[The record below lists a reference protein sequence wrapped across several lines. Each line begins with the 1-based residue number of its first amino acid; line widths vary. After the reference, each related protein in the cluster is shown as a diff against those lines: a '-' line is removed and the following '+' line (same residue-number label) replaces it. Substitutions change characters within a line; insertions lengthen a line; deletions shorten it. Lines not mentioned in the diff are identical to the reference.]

1 MLTNQGWCHKIMTVV
16 LRDIRKTVKIS
27 LPSYEGS
34 EVELYDGLLFGQ
46 MKNISDVKGDD
57 IDRGLMVLQYLIKDW
72 NFTNEKEEKIL
83 VNKETLNSFPL
94 KDLTILM
101 EKSNE
106 ILEEI
111 SKKKEKPSKE
121 QS

>member
-1 MLTNQGWCHKIMTVV
+1 MTVV
-16 LRDIRKTVKIS
+16 LKDIRKTVKIT
-27 LPSYEGS
+27 LPSYPKS

-57 IDRGLMVLQYLIKDW
+57 IDRGLMVLQFLIKDW
-72 NFTNEKEEKIL
+72 NFTNEKEEKLEVSREI
-83 VNKETLNSFPL
+83 LNSFPL

-106 ILEEI
+106 ILEDI
-111 SKKKEKPSKE
+111 SKKKEEPSKE
-121 QS
+121 QL

>member
-1 MLTNQGWCHKIMTVV
+1 MTNVV
-16 LRDIRKTVKIS
+16 LKDIRKTVKIS
-27 LPSYEGS
+27 LPSYPES

-57 IDRGLMVLQYLIKDW
+57 ITRGLMVLQYLIKDW
-72 NFTNEKEEKIL
+72 NFTDEEGKKVEINEAI
-83 VNKETLNSFPL
+83 LNSFPL